1 MASSTSLHGTQA
13 ILFVCLGN
21 ICRSPLAE
29 GIFRSMAQLTG
40 LDELRIDSAG
50 TGSWHE
56 GDPPDPRSIA
66 VAAENGVDITDQRAR
81 KIVPDDFERFD
92 LIVAMDRSNVSNLL
106 AVARPSSHL
115 RIHHFMTLALNR
127 PVDIPDPYTGGTD
140 GFETVYRMLEEAS
153 EALRVRMV

>member
-1 MASSTSLHGTQA
+1 MAGSTSLRGTQA

-29 GIFRSMAQLTG
+29 GIFRSMAQSTG

-56 GDPPDPRSIA
+56 GNPPDPRSIA
-66 VAAENGVDITDQRAR
+66 VAAENGVDIKGQRAR
-81 KIVPDDFERFD
+81 TIRPADFERFD
-92 LIVAMDRSNVSNLL
+92 LIVAMDRSNVRNLL
-106 AVARPSSHL
+106 AAAPPSGHH

-140 GFETVYRMLEEAS
+140 GFETVYRMLQEAS
-153 EALRVRMV
+153 EALRLQMV